1 VGRKIV
7 VEIVNDRPRNYYF
20 KDSISN
26 EISYDKSVEVDED
39 NIDLSKLDCYVYS
52 NNELKIDTVL
62 LEAKK
67 NNEKSTIKSYI
78 LRDLEIAKRD
88 NLNQEIEIDVQIDG
102 NNEKVKFIN
111 SELDRRMFM
120 SNLVLMK
127 ILNKNKF
134 KIKVRKSD
142 NKIIFIE
149 TTDDIINKISDEIY
163 NNMEQVELIEQTVL
177 QGLDKYTLEQLK
189 DINVYDY
196 FRQ

>member
-1 VGRKIV
+1 MGRKIV

-26 EISYDKSVEVDED
+26 EINYDKSVEVDED

-67 NNEKSTIKSYI
+67 NNEKSTIKGYI

-102 NNEKVKFIN
+102 SNEKVKFIN

-149 TTDDIINKISDEIY
+149 TNDDIINKISDEIY

>member
-1 VGRKIV
+1 MGRKIV

-26 EISYDKSVEVDED
+26 EINYDKSVEVDED
-39 NIDLSKLDCYVYS
+39 NIDLSKLDCYVYA

-62 LEAKK
+62 LEAQK
-67 NNEKSTIKSYI
+67 NNEKNTIKGYI

-102 NNEKVKFIN
+102 SNEKVKFIN

-189 DINVYDY
+189 EINVYDY

>member
-1 VGRKIV
+1 MGRKIV
-7 VEIVNDRPRNYYF
+7 IEIVNDRPRNYYF

-67 NNEKSTIKSYI
+67 NNEKSTIKGYI

-102 NNEKVKFIN
+102 SNEKVKFIN

>member
-1 VGRKIV
+1 MGRKIV

-67 NNEKSTIKSYI
+67 NNEKSTIKGYI
-78 LRDLEIAKRD
+78 LRDLEIAKKD

-102 NNEKVKFIN
+102 SNEKVKFIN

-127 ILNKNKF
+127 ILNKDKF
-134 KIKVRKSD
+134 KIKVRKS
-142 NKIIFIE
+142 NGNIIFIE
-149 TTDDIINKISDEIY
+149 TTNDIINKISDEIY

-189 DINVYDY
+189 EINVYDY

>member
-26 EISYDKSVEVDED
+26 EINYDKSVEVDED

-67 NNEKSTIKSYI
+67 NNEKNTIKGYI

-102 NNEKVKFIN
+102 SNEKVKFIN

>member
-1 VGRKIV
+1 MGRKIV

-39 NIDLSKLDCYVYS
+39 NIDLSKLDCYVYI

-67 NNEKSTIKSYI
+67 NNEKSTIKGYI

-102 NNEKVKFIN
+102 SNEKVKFIN

-189 DINVYDY
+189 EINVYDY

>member
-1 VGRKIV
+1 MGRKIV

>member
-1 VGRKIV
+1 MGRKIV

-67 NNEKSTIKSYI
+67 NNEKSTIKGYI

-189 DINVYDY
+189 EINVYDY

>member
-1 VGRKIV
+1 MGRKIV

-26 EISYDKSVEVDED
+26 EINYDKSVEVDED

-67 NNEKSTIKSYI
+67 NNEKSTIKGYI

-102 NNEKVKFIN
+102 SNEKVKFIN

>member
-1 VGRKIV
+1 MGRKIV

-67 NNEKSTIKSYI
+67 NNEKSTIKGYI

-102 NNEKVKFIN
+102 SNEKVKFIN

>member
-1 VGRKIV
+1 MGRKIV

-26 EISYDKSVEVDED
+26 EINYDKSVEVDED

-52 NNELKIDTVL
+52 NNELKIDMVL

-67 NNEKSTIKSYI
+67 NNEKSTIKGYI

-102 NNEKVKFIN
+102 SNEKVKFIN

>member
-1 VGRKIV
+1 MGRKIV

-39 NIDLSKLDCYVYS
+39 NIDLSKLDCYVYT
-52 NNELKIDTVL
+52 NNELKLDTVL

-67 NNEKSTIKSYI
+67 NNEKSTIKGYI

-102 NNEKVKFIN
+102 SNEKVKFIN

>member
-1 VGRKIV
+1 MGRKIV

-67 NNEKSTIKSYI
+67 NNEKSTIKGYI
-78 LRDLEIAKRD
+78 LRDLEIAKKD

-102 NNEKVKFIN
+102 SNEKVKFIN

-163 NNMEQVELIEQTVL
+163 NNIEQVELIEQTVL

-189 DINVYDY
+189 EINVYDY

>member
-1 VGRKIV
+1 MGRKIV
-7 VEIVNDRPRNYYF
+7 IEIVNDRPRNYYF

-67 NNEKSTIKSYI
+67 NNEKSTIKGYI

-189 DINVYDY
+189 EINVYDY

>member
-1 VGRKIV
+1 MGRKIV

-26 EISYDKSVEVDED
+26 EINYDKSVEVDED

-67 NNEKSTIKSYI
+67 NNEKSTIKGYI

-102 NNEKVKFIN
+102 SNEKVKFIN

-127 ILNKNKF
+127 ILNKDKF
-134 KIKVRKSD
+134 KIKVRKS
-142 NKIIFIE
+142 NGNIIFIE

-189 DINVYDY
+189 EINVYDY

>member
-1 VGRKIV
+1 MGRKIV

-26 EISYDKSVEVDED
+26 EINYDKSVEVDED

-67 NNEKSTIKSYI
+67 NNEKNTIKGYI

-102 NNEKVKFIN
+102 SNEKVKFIN

>member
-1 VGRKIV
+1 MGRKIV

-26 EISYDKSVEVDED
+26 EINYDKSVEVDED

-67 NNEKSTIKSYI
+67 NNEKSTIKGYI
-78 LRDLEIAKRD
+78 LRDLEIAKKD

-102 NNEKVKFIN
+102 SNEKVKFIN

>member
-1 VGRKIV
+1 MGRKIV
-7 VEIVNDRPRNYYF
+7 IEIVNDRPRNYYF

-67 NNEKSTIKSYI
+67 NNEKSTIKGYI
-78 LRDLEIAKRD
+78 LRGLEIAKRD

-102 NNEKVKFIN
+102 SNEKVKFIN

-149 TTDDIINKISDEIY
+149 TNDDIINKISDEIY

>member
-1 VGRKIV
+1 MGRKIV

-26 EISYDKSVEVDED
+26 EISYDKSVEVDEN

-62 LEAKK
+62 FEAKK
-67 NNEKSTIKSYI
+67 NNEKSTIKGYI
-78 LRDLEIAKRD
+78 LRDLEIVKRD

-189 DINVYDY
+189 EINVYDY
-196 FRQ
+196 FR

>member
-1 VGRKIV
+1 MGRKIV

-67 NNEKSTIKSYI
+67 NNEKSTIKGYI

-102 NNEKVKFIN
+102 SNEKVKFIN
-111 SELDRRMFM
+111 SELDRRMFV

-127 ILNKNKF
+127 ILNKDKF

>member
-1 VGRKIV
+1 MGRKIV

-26 EISYDKSVEVDED
+26 EINYDKSVEVDED

-62 LEAKK
+62 FEAKK
-67 NNEKSTIKSYI
+67 NNEKSTIKGYI
-78 LRDLEIAKRD
+78 LRGLEIAKRD

-102 NNEKVKFIN
+102 SNEKVKFIN

-177 QGLDKYTLEQLK
+177 QGMDKYTLEQLK
-189 DINVYDY
+189 EINVYDY

>member
-1 VGRKIV
+1 MGRKIV

-26 EISYDKSVEVDED
+26 EINYDKSIEVDED

-67 NNEKSTIKSYI
+67 NNEKSTIKGYI

-189 DINVYDY
+189 EINVYDY